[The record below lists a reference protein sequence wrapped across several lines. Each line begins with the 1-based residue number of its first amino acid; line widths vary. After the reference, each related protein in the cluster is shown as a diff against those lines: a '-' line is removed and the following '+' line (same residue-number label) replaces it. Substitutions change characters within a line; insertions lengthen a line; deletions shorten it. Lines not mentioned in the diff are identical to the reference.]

1 MQTWRP
7 AAVLTRDSNTDVF
20 LWILQNFQ
28 ELLFYHPWWLLL
40 KACAFVYHITEFL
53 KKTATHSA
61 AKLNYKLKANIDF
74 TILYLLITDFRL
86 ISVMFV
92 CLLNLLLQ
100 SLCEFIKGFKNH
112 IRYLTLLKVL
122 LTPGLCFYLVSF
134 VAWLNKIFFFSQISY
149 WKKLHYSWTFF
160 IKKLLNFC
168 NSNRSWNESD
178 FTMP

>member
-7 AAVLTRDSNTDVF
+7 AAVLTGDSNTGVF

-28 ELLFYHPWWLLL
+28 ELLYHPWWLLL

-134 VAWLNKIFFFSQISY
+134 VAWLNKIFFFFSNFIL
-149 WKKLHYSWTFF
+149 KKITLFLNIFH
-160 IKKLLNFC
+160 KKTIEFL
-168 NSNRSWNESD
+168 
-178 FTMP
+178 

>member
-7 AAVLTRDSNTDVF
+7 ATVLTRDSNTGVF

-40 KACAFVYHITEFL
+40 KAYALVYHITEFL

-61 AKLNYKLKANIDF
+61 AKLNYKLKGNIDF

-92 CLLNLLLQ
+92 CLFVKPVTS

-122 LTPGLCFYLVSF
+122 LTPGFFHLWHDSTKF
-134 VAWLNKIFFFSQISY
+134 IFFLKFHTEKNYIILEHFH
-149 WKKLHYSWTFF
+149 KTIEFL
-160 IKKLLNFC
+160 
-168 NSNRSWNESD
+168 
-178 FTMP
+178 